1 MATHTKLAALTAGF
15 AVLLALVAVGAR
27 YVTTEVRGQPA
38 AAAAEEPTLEDPVA
52 FSLSVDAEL
61 APLVADLTGWG
72 RSSRPVASL
81 AYDDGTQV
89 DFVADELLISTDDET
104 VLEDFLAR
112 WNGEVINTLNADE
125 GAMAELP
132 ALHLVRVDVSAAD
145 PATAA
150 DHLDPEDRAAAGA
163 VRVSSEP
170 GARLLTAALREAAG
184 GVPVELN
191 WLTRPLDIRDRESNE
206 APAAFP
212 RSRYEDRYPGPN
224 AFDWTTHRTGG
235 GQDIGVAEAWRVLEL
250 AGALDNRVRIAIVDS
265 GFRLDEDTPP
275 ERVAVAVEPG
285 VEPIGTP
292 GSPAYPWHGHHAL
305 NAAMALPDNGY
316 GGAGPAGPVAEPI
329 IVHST
334 AGDVFSRV
342 GGLDEARRLGAD
354 VVSVSWGGEAP
365 GRATGKAVDSLRE
378 ATLALQRDGILVI
391 AAAGN
396 DGADVDARKCYTGLF
411 CQPKLTV
418 LPCETRGVLCVGGL
432 DWDSPNRHPDSR
444 YGSRGGVDIFAPY
457 EVWMAVGPDSDPNQA
472 GLAEGTSFSAPFVA
486 GVAALVWAA
495 NPDLTAQDVK
505 SILLETAHTSPDPT
519 VGRYVNALDAVLAA
533 TSTPPELTVHTPADG
548 AQFDA
553 SVPINFVATANDYE
567 DGEFC
572 CVIGWSFANFTG
584 VRVPM
589 GTGERLEHTF
599 SGPGQYTVFVSARD
613 SDGRI
618 DQATLTI
625 NVGNS
630 PPAVQITQPIDG
642 EEIPVGTPYQVRATA
657 TDPNEPGGQLDCE
670 RLEWTSS
677 VVDDPFPQS
686 GCRAEVTFDTPGPRT
701 LTATATDPRGATATD
716 SVQVSVAGAPP
727 EEPSPQVEILN
738 PADGATIVNK
748 PGGLLALTW
757 QATDPAGDGL
767 QHQWSVSYPYDPAT
781 GTVGTT
787 EPITER
793 EILYPNTWIAWRPFD
808 NLGEDYCDLADAA
821 VRVSLTVTDAAGQT
835 GSDTVLL
842 RTQPCIVVQ

>member
-1 MATHTKLAALTAGF
+1 MTLTRHSKRVALAAGF
-15 AVLLALVAVGAR
+15 VVLLATDAVGVR
-27 YVTTEVRGQPA
+27 PVTAEVRGEPAPA
-38 AAAAEEPTLEDPVA
+38 AGETTVEEPVP
-52 FSLSVDAEL
+52 FSLTANRQVGPLEPEL
-61 APLVADLTGWG
+61 PG
-72 RSSRPVASL
+72 RDGVPRPVASL
-81 AYDDGTQV
+81 ADDTGHQV
-89 DFVADELLISTDDET
+89 DFVADELLLSTDDEEQ
-104 VLEDFLAR
+104 LEALLER
-112 WNGEVINTLNADE
+112 WDGQLVATLDPEE

-132 ALHLVRVDVSAAD
+132 ALHLVRVDVSSAD
-145 PATAA
+145 PAMVT
-150 DHLDPEDRAAAGA
+150 DHLDPSDRAVGGA
-163 VRVSSEP
+163 LRVSSEP
-170 GARLLTAALREAAG
+170 GARLLAVALQEAAA
-184 GVPVELN
+184 GVPVEVN
-191 WLTRPLDIRDRESNE
+191 WLTRPTAFRDRESTE

-212 RSRYEDRYPGPN
+212 RQTLEDRYPGPN

-250 AGALDNRVRIAIVDS
+250 AGRLDNRVRVAIVDS
-265 GFRLDEDTPP
+265 GFRLDDDTPAEP
-275 ERVAVAVEPG
+275 EAVAVDPG

-292 GSPAYPWHGHHAL
+292 GSNFDPWHGQRVL
-305 NAAMALPDNGY
+305 NAAMAAADNGY
-316 GGAGPAGPVAEPI
+316 GGAGPAGPVAAPI
-329 IVHST
+329 IVHTGS
-334 AGDVFSRV
+334 DIFSRIN
-342 GGLDEARRLGAD
+342 GLWEARQHGAD
-354 VVSVSWGGEAP
+354 IVNVSWGAAVP
-365 GRATGKAVDSLRE
+365 GKAAGFTHDVLR
-378 ATLALQRDGILVI
+378 AAVRALRSDGVLVV

-396 DGADVDARKCYTGLF
+396 DGADIDAETCVFGLF
-411 CQPKLTV
+411 CRPTLTV
-418 LPCETRGVLCVGGL
+418 LPCEFSGVICVGGL
-432 DWDSPNRHPDSR
+432 DWDSPRRHPDSR
-444 YGSRGGVDIFAPY
+444 YGADDVDIFAPF
-457 EVWMAVGPDSDPNQA
+457 EVWVAVGPESDPNQA
-472 GLAEGTSFSAPFVA
+472 GLAVGTSFSAPFVA

-495 NPDLTAQDVK
+495 DPDLTAGEVA
-505 SILLETAHTSPDPT
+505 SILLETAHSSPDPT

-533 TSTPPELTVHTPADG
+533 TNAPPELTVHTPADG
-548 AQFDA
+548 AQVEA
-553 SVPINFVATANDYE
+553 GVPVRFVATANDYE

-572 CVIGWSFANFTG
+572 CEIGWSYAG
-584 VRVPM
+584 SAGIRIPI
-589 GTGERLEHTF
+589 GGGERVEHTF
-599 SGPGQYTVFVSARD
+599 TGPGQYTVFVSARD

-625 NVGNS
+625 DVGNS
-630 PPAVQITQPIDG
+630 PPEVQITQPIDG

-657 TDPNEPGGQLDCE
+657 TDPNEPGGQLDCA

-677 VVDDPFPQS
+677 VAADPFPQS

-701 LTATATDPRGATATD
+701 LTVTATDPRGATASD

-738 PADGATIVNK
+738 PADGTTIVNK

-808 NLGEDYCDLADAA
+808 NLGEEYCYLADAA